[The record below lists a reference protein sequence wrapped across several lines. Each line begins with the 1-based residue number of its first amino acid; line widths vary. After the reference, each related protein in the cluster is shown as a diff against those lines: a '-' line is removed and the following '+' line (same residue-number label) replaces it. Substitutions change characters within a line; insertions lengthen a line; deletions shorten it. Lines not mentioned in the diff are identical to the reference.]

1 MIIRIIDFQELT
13 AHYKNYR
20 EGINRIEEKK
30 KEFLEKLEPLK
41 KEMNDIIRYA
51 QSGLIVDSE
60 SQRVKSERFQVLQQE
75 AVSMDNDFKYEV
87 KKMSE
92 EINQKSYDELSKI
105 IEQWSIENNID
116 MVIGKMEVVFN
127 KEEFEATS
135 DILEILKQ
143 KELYVDYE
151 EKQD

>member
-13 AHYKNYR
+13 SHYKNYR
-20 EGINRIEEKK
+20 DGVSQIEEKK
-30 KEFLEKLEPLK
+30 KEFLQKLEPLK

-60 SQRVKSERFQVLQQE
+60 SQKVKAERFQTLQQE
-75 AVSMDNDFKYEV
+75 AVSMDTDFKYEV
-87 KKMSE
+87 KRMSD
-92 EINQKSYDELSKI
+92 EINQKSYDELSAI

-127 KEEFEATS
+127 KSEFEATS

-143 KELYVDYE
+143 KELYVEYE

>member
-13 AHYKNYR
+13 SHYKNYR
-20 EGINRIEEKK
+20 DGVSQIEEKK
-30 KEFLEKLEPLK
+30 KEFLQKLEPLK

-60 SQRVKSERFQVLQQE
+60 SQKVKAERFQTLQQE
-75 AVSMDNDFKYEV
+75 AVSMDTDFKYEV
-87 KKMSE
+87 KRMSD
-92 EINQKSYDELSKI
+92 EINQKSYDELSAI

-127 KEEFEATS
+127 KSEFEATS

>member
-60 SQRVKSERFQVLQQE
+60 SQRVKSERFQLLQQE

-105 IEQWSIENNID
+105 IEHWSVENNID

-143 KELYVDYE
+143 KELYVEYE